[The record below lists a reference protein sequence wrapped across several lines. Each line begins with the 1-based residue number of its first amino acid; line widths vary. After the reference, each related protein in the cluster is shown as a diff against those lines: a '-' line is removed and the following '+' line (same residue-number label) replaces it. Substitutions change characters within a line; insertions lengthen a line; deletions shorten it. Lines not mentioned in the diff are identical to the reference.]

1 MKVGERRALR
11 GVAASPAVGERSTLA
26 GRALAAGA
34 RDGADSLNFLGI
46 PEAELT
52 PKVQEALMSIMAEVD
67 RLRREVDEVR
77 RRLKDAEDLADRD
90 PLIPVLNRRAFIRE
104 LSRAIAHG
112 RRYREYAGLAYFDID
127 DFKTVN
133 DTYGHAVGDTALR
146 HLADLLNQH
155 VRESDIVG
163 RLGGD
168 EFGVILAHADEGMA
182 ATKANALAK
191 LVADN
196 PLILNGVKIPLSIS
210 VGAIAFTGEDEPQE
224 ALNRADQAMY
234 RMKHQ
239 AD

>member
-1 MKVGERRALR
+1 MKIGDSRPLGGVRSSSAGGER
-11 GVAASPAVGERSTLA
+11 GDVA
-26 GRALAAGA
+26 GRSVADGA
-34 RDGADSLNFLGI
+34 RASADSISFLGI

-52 PKVQEALMSIMAEVD
+52 PSVRDALMSIMAEVE
-67 RLRREVDEVR
+67 RLRREMNEVR

-90 PLIPVLNRRAFIRE
+90 PLLPVLNRRAFIRE

-112 RRYREYAGLAYFDID
+112 RRYRESAGLAYFDID
-127 DFKTVN
+127 DFKSVN

-146 HLADLLNQH
+146 HLADLLSQH

-168 EFGVILAHADEGMA
+168 EFGVILARADERMA
-182 ATKANALAK
+182 QSKANALAK

-196 PLILNGVKIPLSIS
+196 PLVLNGVKIPLSIS
-210 VGAIAFTGEDEPQE
+210 VGAIAFSGEDEPQA

-234 RMKHQ
+234 RAKHQ
-239 AD
+239 AG